1 MTTRV
6 NKPANQ
12 WREEELHGWARG
24 DIESGRAANEKQLA
38 DILAKK
44 MELDVG
50 DDIAAFKQAVVEKLD
65 GVEEVKEDE
74 TVQEAPAEEEVAE
87 APKAE
92 ESKPA
97 PQPQQVAAKQ
107 EPKFP
112 GGQKN
117 TTLMIIED
125 NLDKYVAKM
134 RPGVAH
140 QGNDG
145 PATQVMLYRTI
156 QTILRQ
162 KGTDFNFAFGEF
174 LKVVHKHRKDVFNER
189 YVFRY
194 MDRLTLTPAER
205 RNFERFVSL
214 AMTVCDPATR
224 SHTLKQVD
232 VDATMEGFKDPD
244 AHQRV
249 VAFFQV

>member
-1 MTTRV
+1 MSTRI
-6 NKPANQ
+6 NKPASQ

-38 DILAKK
+38 TILAKK
-44 MELDVG
+44 LELEVG
-50 DDIAAFKQAVVEKLD
+50 DDIAAFKEAAVEKID
-65 GVEEVKEDE
+65 GIEETAQEVPEEEAAPVEEKEESEVKEE
-74 TVQEAPAEEEVAE
+74 
-87 APKAE
+87 PKA
-92 ESKPA
+92 A
-97 PQPQQVAAKQ
+97 PQPQQTAAKQ
-107 EPKFP
+107 EPQFP
-112 GGQKN
+112 GGQKS

-125 NLDKYVAKM
+125 NLAKYVAKM

-189 YVFRY
+189 YIFRY

>member
-1 MTTRV
+1 MSTRI
-6 NKPANQ
+6 NKPASQ

-38 DILAKK
+38 TILAKK
-44 MELDVG
+44 LELEVG
-50 DDIAAFKQAVVEKLD
+50 DDIAAFKEAAVEKID
-65 GVEEVKEDE
+65 GTEETAQEVPEEEAAPVEEKEEPEVKEE
-74 TVQEAPAEEEVAE
+74 
-87 APKAE
+87 PKA
-92 ESKPA
+92 A
-97 PQPQQVAAKQ
+97 PQPQQTAAKQ
-107 EPKFP
+107 EPQFP
-112 GGQKN
+112 GGQKS

-125 NLDKYVAKM
+125 NLAKYVAKM

-189 YVFRY
+189 YIFRY

>member
-1 MTTRV
+1 MSTRI
-6 NKPANQ
+6 NKPASQ

-38 DILAKK
+38 AILAKK
-44 MELDVG
+44 LELEVG
-50 DDIAAFKQAVVEKLD
+50 DDIAAFKEAAVEKID
-65 GVEEVKEDE
+65 GIEETAQEVPEEEAAPVEEKEESEVKEE
-74 TVQEAPAEEEVAE
+74 
-87 APKAE
+87 PKA
-92 ESKPA
+92 A
-97 PQPQQVAAKQ
+97 PQPQQTAAKQ
-107 EPKFP
+107 EPQFH
-112 GGQKN
+112 GGQKS

-125 NLDKYVAKM
+125 NLAKYVAKM

-189 YVFRY
+189 YIFRY

>member
-1 MTTRV
+1 MSTRI
-6 NKPANQ
+6 NKPASQ

-38 DILAKK
+38 AILAKK
-44 MELDVG
+44 LELEVG
-50 DDIAAFKQAVVEKLD
+50 DDIAAFKEAAVEKID
-65 GVEEVKEDE
+65 GIEETAQEVPEEEAAPVEEKEESEVKEE
-74 TVQEAPAEEEVAE
+74 
-87 APKAE
+87 PKA
-92 ESKPA
+92 A
-97 PQPQQVAAKQ
+97 PQPQQTAAKQ
-107 EPKFP
+107 EPQFP
-112 GGQKN
+112 GGQKS

-125 NLDKYVAKM
+125 NLAKYVAKM

-189 YVFRY
+189 YIFRY